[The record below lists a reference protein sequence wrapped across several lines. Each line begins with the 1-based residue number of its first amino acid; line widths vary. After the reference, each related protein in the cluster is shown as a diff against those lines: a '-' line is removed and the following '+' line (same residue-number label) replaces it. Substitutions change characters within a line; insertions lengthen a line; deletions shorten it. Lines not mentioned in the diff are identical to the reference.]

1 MTFDP
6 SDMTDRPDTG
16 APSGPSLND
25 VARLA
30 GVSVAT
36 ASRVLTRSRPVRP
49 DLRDRVLASAAKL
62 DYAPNP
68 HARALAQSHDASVGV
83 IVHDI
88 SDPYFSEIVRG
99 ALEQAQSGGRM
110 LLICNTYRDIE
121 RELEYIRHFRAQR
134 VHAVLLA
141 GSGRVEREV
150 GARISAEVLGF
161 ERSGGRAALIG
172 RHEAT
177 GDTVLPDNVGG
188 ARQIAR
194 HLFELGHRRI
204 GVVAGPNTLT
214 TTHDR
219 LQGFL
224 GQLSE
229 LGVELPESHVC
240 WGSFDRQSGELAA
253 DELVERIP
261 GLTAIFALNDVMAIG
276 ALAGLQ
282 RQGLRVPEDMSVAGF
297 DDIPFAQDIRPG
309 LTTVRV
315 PMLELGRRAF
325 SLAFDPRP
333 AGFRVEL
340 LETELVV
347 RGSTAPPPA

>member
-1 MTFDP
+1 MDTTEHFD
-6 SDMTDRPDTG
+6 TADRPEP
-16 APSGPSLND
+16 AAGPSLSD

-49 DLRDRVLASAAKL
+49 DLRDRVLESAAKL

-68 HARALAQSHDASVGV
+68 HARALAQSRDASVGV

-88 SDPYFSEIVRG
+88 GDPYFSEIVRG

-121 RELEYIRHFRAQR
+121 RELAYIRQFRAQR
-134 VHAVLLA
+134 VDAVLLA

-161 ERSGGRAALIG
+161 ERAGGRAALIG

-177 GDTVLPDNVGG
+177 GDTVMPDNVGG
-188 ARQIAR
+188 ARELAR
-194 HLFELGHRRI
+194 HLVELGHRRI
-204 GVVAGPNTLT
+204 GVIAGPNTLT
-214 TTHDR
+214 TTDDR
-219 LQGFL
+219 LHGFL
-224 GQLSE
+224 AQLAE
-229 LGVELPESHVC
+229 LGVELPEQNIS
-240 WGSFDRQSGELAA
+240 WGDFGRQSGETATG
-253 DELVERIP
+253 ELLERVP

-276 ALAGLQ
+276 VVAALQ
-282 RQGLRVPEDMSVAGF
+282 RKGLRVPEDVSVAGF
-297 DDIPFAQDIRPG
+297 DDIPFALDLRPG

-340 LETELVV
+340 LPTELVV
-347 RGSTAPPPA
+347 RGSTAPPAA